1 MRKPAMMTVIVVISA
16 LVFVSVLEAQEMILP
31 VDEIKAGMKGK
42 GRSVFLGDKIEE
54 FDVEILGVMRNVRP
68 KKDMIVVR
76 VKGEAAERAGV
87 IQGMSGSPIY
97 VNGKL
102 IGALSYMLA
111 RFSKEPIAGVT
122 PIGEMLSLPKR
133 ESSKAT
139 FSARIPVVKHMT
151 LSDLFEVYSTHYF
164 RDSSLVA
171 EGKTFSPI
179 GIPLVFSGFTS
190 DILKK
195 AEPFFSKLGF
205 SPMNAIFSGQ
215 TEEKISLPD
224 LNLEGGDSVGAQ
236 IVTGDLNMSSVGTVT
251 YVDGNKVYAFGHP
264 MYNLGAVEYTM
275 TKAEVMGIMP
285 SLEVSFKLTSKEVP
299 IGRFTQDRT
308 PGVYGEI
315 GQLPRMIPLNIVLQ
329 NDSGEKEEYR
339 VKLTEDKIF
348 TPLLANMVVSTLI
361 TGEER
366 SISDLSLELKG
377 DIYLENGKSVHLEDL
392 FSGNFDSSVSSLS
405 SLVTSVVYFL
415 TSNEFRDLAIHRID
429 LNINSSEELKY
440 SFLEKV
446 WLDKYDVSP
455 GEIIRIKVFTR
466 NFRGE
471 VSEIEGGIP
480 VPQLPSGSEFYLIV
494 ADAGSLQRIE
504 ANQYKSQAFIPRNL
518 EQLLRILSSFRKN
531 NRIYFKI
538 LASKPGLFLKG
549 EEMPNLPLTM
559 KSMFSSPRAAS
570 SSPTELDK
578 STLGY
583 LQQPVSSV
591 FRGVT
596 LIPLKIK

>member
-1 MRKPAMMTVIVVISA
+1 MRKPAVLITIVLIFA
-16 LVFVSVLEAQEMILP
+16 PMFVSTLEAQETILP
-31 VDEIKAGMKGK
+31 VDEIKAGMTGK

-68 KKDMIVVR
+68 KKDMIIAR
-76 VKGEAAERAGV
+76 VMGEAVERAGV
-87 IQGMSGSPIY
+87 IEGMSGSPVYI
-97 VNGKL
+97 NGKL
-102 IGALSYMLA
+102 IGALAYKFA
-111 RFSKEPIAGVT
+111 DFAKEPIAGIT
-122 PIGEMLSLPKR
+122 PIGEMLQISER
-133 ESSKAT
+133 ESSKSS
-139 FSARIPVVKHMT
+139 FSARIPVVKHMS

-164 RDSSLVA
+164 PDSSLTA
-171 EGKTFSPI
+171 GERAFSPI
-179 GIPLVFSGFTS
+179 GIPLVFSGFS
-190 DILKK
+190 PGILKRV
-195 AEPFFSKLGF
+195 EPFFANLGL
-205 SPMNAIFSGQ
+205 SPVSATFTGRTQ
-215 TEEKISLPD
+215 EKISLPD
-224 LNLEGGDSVGAQ
+224 LKLEGGDSVGAQ
-236 IVTGDLNMSSVGTVT
+236 LVTGDLSMSSIGTVT
-251 YVDGNKVYAFGHP
+251 YVDGNKVFAFGHP
-264 MYNLGAVEYTM
+264 MYNLGSVEYTM
-275 TKAEVMGIMP
+275 TKAEVIGIMP
-285 SLEVSFKLTSKEVP
+285 SLQSSFKLTSKEVP

-308 PGVYGEI
+308 PGVFGEI
-315 GQLPRMIPLNIVLQ
+315 GQIPRMIPLNITLQ
-329 NDSGEKEEYR
+329 NDKGEKKEYH

-348 TPLLANMVVSTLI
+348 TPLLTNMVVANLI
-361 TGEER
+361 VGEER
-366 SISDLSLELKG
+366 SVSDLSLELKG
-377 DIYLENGKSVHLEDL
+377 DIYLENGKSVQLEDL
-392 FSGNFDSSVSSLS
+392 FSGNFDSSVSSLA

-429 LNINSSEELKY
+429 LNIKSSEEVKY
-440 SFLEKV
+440 SFLDKV

-455 GEIIRIKVFTR
+455 GEIVRIKVFTR
-466 NFRGE
+466 DFRGE

-480 VPQLPSGSEFYLIV
+480 VPHLPSGSEFYLIV
-494 ADAGSLQRIE
+494 ADAGSLQQIE
-504 ANQYKSQAFIPRNL
+504 SNQYKSQAFIPRNL

-549 EEMPNLPLTM
+549 EEMPNLPPTM

>member
-1 MRKPAMMTVIVVISA
+1 MRKRSILTIIVLLSA
-16 LVFVSVLEAQEMILP
+16 HMFGSILDAQETILS
-31 VDEIKAGMKGK
+31 VDEIKAGMTGK

-68 KKDMIVVR
+68 KKDMIVAR
-76 VKGEAAERAGV
+76 VKGEAVERAGV
-87 IQGMSGSPIY
+87 IEGMSGSPVY
-97 VNGKL
+97 VDGKL
-102 IGALSYMLA
+102 IGALAYKFA
-111 RFSKEPIAGVT
+111 NFAKEPIAGIT
-122 PIGEMLSLPKR
+122 PIGEMLAISKR
-133 ESSKAT
+133 GASRAT

-151 LSDLFEVYSTHYF
+151 LNDLFEVYSQHYS
-164 RDSSLVA
+164 RDLSLVA
-171 EGKTFSPI
+171 EGRMFSPI
-179 GIPLVFSGFTS
+179 GVPLVVNGFSQ
-190 DILKK
+190 DVLRKV
-195 AEPFFSKLGF
+195 EPFFSKIGF
-205 SPMNAIFSGQ
+205 SPMNAALTGQ
-215 TEEKISLPD
+215 TEEQISLPD
-224 LNLEGGDSVGAQ
+224 LKLEGGDSVGVQ
-236 IVTGDLNMSSVGTVT
+236 LVTGDLSMSSIGTVT
-251 YVDGNKVYAFGHP
+251 YVDGNKVFAFGHP
-264 MYNLGAVEYTM
+264 MYNLGSVEYTL
-275 TKAEVMGIMP
+275 TKAEVIGIMP
-285 SLEVSFKLTSKEVP
+285 SLQASFKLTSKETP
-299 IGRFTQDRT
+299 IGRITQDRT
-308 PGVYGEI
+308 PGVFGEI
-315 GQLPRMIPLNIVLQ
+315 GQMPRMIPLNITLQ
-329 NDSGEKEEYR
+329 NDKGEKKEYH

-348 TPLLANMVVSTLI
+348 TPLLANMVVANLI

-366 SISDLSLELKG
+366 TLGDLSLELKG

-392 FSGNFDSSVSSLS
+392 YSGNFDSSVTSLA

-429 LNINSSEELKY
+429 LNINSSEEVKY

-455 GEIIRIKVFTR
+455 GEIVRIKVFTR
-466 NFRGE
+466 DFRGE

-480 VPQLPSGSEFYLIV
+480 VPHLPSGSEFYLIV
-494 ADAGSLQRIE
+494 ADAGSLQQIE
-504 ANQYKSQAFIPRNL
+504 SSQYKRQVFIPRNL

-549 EEMPNLPLTM
+549 EELPNLPPTM

-583 LQQPVSSV
+583 MQQPVSSV

>member
-1 MRKPAMMTVIVVISA
+1 MRKRAFLTIIVLLSA
-16 LVFVSVLEAQEMILP
+16 HMFGSILDAQETILS
-31 VDEIKAGMKGK
+31 VDEIKAGMTGK

-68 KKDMIVVR
+68 KKDMIVAR
-76 VKGEAAERAGV
+76 VKGEAVERAGV
-87 IQGMSGSPIY
+87 IEGMSGSPVY
-97 VNGKL
+97 VDGKL
-102 IGALSYMLA
+102 IGALAYKFA
-111 RFSKEPIAGVT
+111 NFAKEPIAGIT
-122 PIGEMLSLPKR
+122 PIGEMLAISKR
-133 ESSKAT
+133 GASRAT

-151 LSDLFEVYSTHYF
+151 LNDLFEVYSQHYS
-164 RDSSLVA
+164 RDLSLVA
-171 EGKTFSPI
+171 EGRMFSPI
-179 GIPLVFSGFTS
+179 GVPLVVNGFSQ
-190 DILKK
+190 DVLRRV
-195 AEPFFSKLGF
+195 EPFFSKIGF
-205 SPMNAIFSGQ
+205 SPMNAALTGQ
-215 TEEKISLPD
+215 TEEQISLPD
-224 LNLEGGDSVGAQ
+224 LKLEGGDSVGVQ
-236 IVTGDLNMSSVGTVT
+236 LVTGDLSMSSIGTVT
-251 YVDGNKVYAFGHP
+251 YVDGNKVFAFGHP
-264 MYNLGAVEYTM
+264 MYNLGSVEYTM
-275 TKAEVMGIMP
+275 TKAEVIGIMP
-285 SLEVSFKLTSKEVP
+285 SLQSSFKLTSKETP
-299 IGRFTQDRT
+299 IGRITQDRT
-308 PGVYGEI
+308 PGVFGEI
-315 GQLPRMIPLNIVLQ
+315 GQMPRMIPLNITLQ
-329 NDSGEKEEYR
+329 NDKGEKKEYH

-348 TPLLANMVVSTLI
+348 TPLLANMVVANLI

-366 SISDLSLELKG
+366 SLSDLSLELKG

-392 FSGNFDSSVSSLS
+392 YSGNFDSSVTGLA

-429 LNINSSEELKY
+429 LNIKSSEEVKY

-455 GEIIRIKVFTR
+455 GEIVRIKVFTR
-466 NFRGE
+466 DFRGE

-480 VPQLPSGSEFYLIV
+480 VPHLPSGSEFYLIV
-494 ADAGSLQRIE
+494 ADAASLQQIE
-504 ANQYKSQAFIPRNL
+504 SSQYKRQVFIPRNL
-518 EQLLRILSSFRKN
+518 EQLLRILSNFRKN

-549 EEMPNLPLTM
+549 EELPNLPPTM

-583 LQQPVSSV
+583 MQQPVSSV